1 MRLRQLCLWCSVCNT
16 SFSPFLFM
24 FLSSLV
30 FGGLVMIRV
39 GTGFL
44 YQVPGYGAHCTCGC
58 LFYHTWKLFYY
69 CLSTCSAL
77 SLRLQLLYGL
87 LGPKFSMGDFSPYF
101 NWETAPRS
109 KLRQLQGYLC
119 LIRHLMSDKSC
130 PYVFLGLVAHR
141 TEILVAVKPHGKKR
155 RYFLHVFKSINS
167 Y

>member
-1 MRLRQLCLWCSVCNT
+1 MSLWEYA
-16 SFSPFLFM
+16 SFVFDVLFAIHPFPPVSFM

-30 FGGLVMIRV
+30 FDGLVMICV

-44 YQVPGYGAHCTCGC
+44 YQVPGYVAPYTCGC
-58 LFYHTWKLFYY
+58 LFYLTWKLFEYYY

-77 SLRLQLLYGL
+77 CLRLQLLYGL

-101 NWETAPRS
+101 NRETAPRS

-130 PYVFLGLVAHR
+130 PCVFLGLVAHR
-141 TEILVAVKPHGKKR
+141 TEILVAVKPHEKKER
-155 RYFLHVFKSINS
+155 TFPSHL
-167 Y
+167 